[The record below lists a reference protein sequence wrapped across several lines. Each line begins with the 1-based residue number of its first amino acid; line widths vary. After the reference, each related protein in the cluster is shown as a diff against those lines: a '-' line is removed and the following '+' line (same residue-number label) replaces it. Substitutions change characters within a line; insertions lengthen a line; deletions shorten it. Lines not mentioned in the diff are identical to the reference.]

1 MYQTTNVEQ
10 ELSFSDIKI
19 ELKPSLIS
27 LFSIQ
32 LIFQMF
38 TLAFIQIMS
47 YFQTHHIDNV
57 LSPRG
62 LSLFSW
68 DMWLM
73 MILFSVT
80 LIGYSILKKTKEFSL
95 YLLLI
100 YPASLILLSLVRD
113 VSILQVMSLSLLSCV
128 TVIKYNC
135 YRLKQL
141 SLSEA

>member
-27 LFSIQ
+27 LFCIQ

-47 YFQTHHIDNV
+47 YFQTHYIHNV

-80 LIGYSILKKTKEFSL
+80 LIGYSILNKTKEFSL

>member
-80 LIGYSILKKTKEFSL
+80 LIGYSILNKTKEFSL
-95 YLLLI
+95 YLLPGLFNLTLI
-100 YPASLILLSLVRD
+100 GEGCIDFTGNVSLFVIL
-113 VSILQVMSLSLLSCV
+113 C
-128 TVIKYNC
+128 NC
-135 YRLKQL
+135 YKVQL
-141 SLSEA
+141 L